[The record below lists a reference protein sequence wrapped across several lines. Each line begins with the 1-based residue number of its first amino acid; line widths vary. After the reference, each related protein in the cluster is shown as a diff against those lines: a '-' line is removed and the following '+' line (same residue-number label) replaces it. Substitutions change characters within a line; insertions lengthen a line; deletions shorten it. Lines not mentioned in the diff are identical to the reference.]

1 MLGSGKS
8 STTKLKQRRIRV
20 AVLFGG
26 ESAEHEV
33 SVQSARNVVRAL
45 DTKKYAITLIGIDR
59 NGVWNLYETPELR
72 VIDTEGGLVGVMSK
86 ENALKAASEKQ
97 LDLVL
102 IAPKAQPPVAKII
115 DFKKFLYQE
124 EKKAKEAKK
133 GIKKSIV
140 KDIKLSLFIGAAD
153 LERMAHKGKEFLEEG
168 NQLRL
173 NLTLKGREIAKRD
186 MGIKLLNEVIATL
199 GDVNVS
205 KPPRLEGRVIRAVVA
220 RKK

>member
-1 MLGSGKS
+1 LCYSEIKDPKHLVDEKQKMIKLAKNKIDEINEKLNFVKIKS
-8 STTKLKQRRIRV
+8 DEFVSKNKIKTALEEQIKLHQK
-20 AVLFGG
+20 
-26 ESAEHEV
+26 
-33 SVQSARNVVRAL
+33 
-45 DTKKYAITLIGIDR
+45 
-59 NGVWNLYETPELR
+59 NLA
-72 VIDTEGGLVGVMSK
+72 